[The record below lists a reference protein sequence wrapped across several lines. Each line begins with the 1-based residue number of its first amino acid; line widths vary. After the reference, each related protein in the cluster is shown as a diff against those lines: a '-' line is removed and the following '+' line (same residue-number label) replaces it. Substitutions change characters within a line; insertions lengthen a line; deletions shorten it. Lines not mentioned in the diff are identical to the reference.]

1 MRSLQICIT
10 AIRRLTVMAICTLP
24 KTTTIRSVKLMCQ
37 EKLQLLPELNV
48 KQDDYKSMIKFQ
60 KEAIALSIQFL
71 ESPHNG
77 FKKAKIQRA
86 LLKSIR

>member
-1 MRSLQICIT
+1 MY
-10 AIRRLTVMAICTLP
+10 
-24 KTTTIRSVKLMCQ
+24 Q
-37 EKLQLLPELNV
+37 EQLQLLPELNV

-71 ESPHNG
+71 ESPYNG